1 MGLGL
6 VDIIVI
12 VATVGFAVNGFRSG
26 FVASILSF
34 VGFFGGAVIGAQLA
48 TPIATRLSSGRTQVV
63 VAVAVVLGMALL
75 GQVIA
80 VRVGSAVR
88 DRITWSPARAV
99 DSLLGALVGALA
111 ALLVAWMVATPLASS
126 PYPGL
131 ASAVRGS
138 SVIRGVNASVPP
150 PVRDLYRSL
159 RQLVDRGDFPDVF
172 GPLSPTQVLPV
183 APPNPKLLSDPTLRQ
198 VQHSVVKVTGLAAQC
213 SRRIE
218 GSGFV
223 YASHRVM
230 TNAHVVAGVQ
240 SPSVQVDDRELAA
253 TVVLYDPDR
262 DVAVLDVPDLTVP
275 ALPFS
280 GADAGRG
287 DDAIIVGYPL
297 DGPLTA
303 NAARVRD
310 RQEIRGPNIYN
321 DQTVNRDAYT
331 VRGSVRAGNSG
342 GPLLR
347 PNGTVYGVIFA
358 AALDQTQ
365 TGFAL
370 TADEVAGD
378 ARTGTTAT
386 TRVGTGGCD

>member
-6 VDIIVI
+6 IDIIVI
-12 VATVGFAVNGFRSG
+12 VAAVGFAISGFRSG
-26 FVASILSF
+26 FVASVLSF

-48 TPIATRLSSGRTQVV
+48 TPIATRVSSGRTQVV
-63 VAVAVVLGMALL
+63 VAVAVVLGLALV
-75 GQVIA
+75 GQIVA

-99 DSLLGALVGALA
+99 DSLLGAVVGALA

-150 PVRDLYRSL
+150 PVRNLYESL
-159 RQLVDRGDFPDVF
+159 RRLVDRGDFPDVF
-172 GPLSPTQVLPV
+172 GPLSPTRVLPV
-183 APPNPKLLSDPTLRQ
+183 SPPNPGLLSDPALRQ
-198 VQHSVVKVTGLAAQC
+198 VRHSVVKVTGVAAQC

-240 SPSVQVDDRELAA
+240 SPSVQVDGREFAA

-262 DVAVLDVPDLTVP
+262 DVAVLDVPGMSEP
-275 ALPFS
+275 SLPFS
-280 GADAGRG
+280 ASDAGRG
-287 DDAIIVGYPL
+287 DDALVVGYPL

-310 RQEIRGPNIYN
+310 RREIRGPNIYN
-321 DQTVNRDAYT
+321 DQTVNREAYT

-347 PNGTVYGVIFA
+347 PNGAVYGVIFA

-378 ARTGTTAT
+378 ARAGTTAT
-386 TRVGTGGCD
+386 TPVGTGGCD